1 MRQAKES
8 KVTQTKTQVQVQ
20 TRTAFDVALRKAN
33 LADVEEK
40 VLRMRYGISHELNAT
55 LEQRGA
61 DVQSAT
67 QLAQMEQ
74 RAVSYLQNASSGE
87 GIDMGKR
94 DAVIDRLQKIR

>member
-1 MRQAKES
+1 MTK
-8 KVTQTKTQVQVQ
+8 TKTQVQVQ
-20 TRTAFDVALRKAN
+20 TRTEFDVALRKAN

-40 VLRMRYGISHELNAT
+40 VLRMRYGITHELNAT

-67 QLAQMEQ
+67 QLEQLEQ
-74 RAVSYLQNASSGE
+74 RAVTYLQNAGSAQ

-94 DAVIDRLQKIR
+94 DAVIDRLQRIR